1 MKKLQ
6 LIALL
11 FLVFSCNPT
20 ATEEDIPLSETDVR
34 IEFYTTEPNYDEVE
48 FSYYN
53 NATDIFNE
61 ETLVFNYDNSGNAL
75 PIIITWEDFG
85 YKYVRGEAYRN
96 NFSTTELTIK
106 LFVNDDLVYEE
117 TESGNPNAYARVV
130 FDHTI
135 K

>member
-11 FLVFSCNPT
+11 VLLFSCSPS
-20 ATEEDIPLSETDVR
+20 ATEEEIPLSETDVR

-53 NATDIFNE
+53 NGTDKFSD
-61 ETLVFNYDNSGNAL
+61 ETLVFNYDNSGNPL
-75 PIIITWEDFG
+75 PIIINWEDFG

-96 NFSTTELTIK
+96 NFSSAELSIK

-117 TESGNPNAYARVV
+117 TKSGNSSAYARVV
-130 FDHTI
+130 FDYTI